1 MRPLARTLLATL
13 MLVGVAGFG
22 SEAITAEIQ
31 GKEMTLPATERAVK
45 VEFFRAPGTAKR
57 PTILMLHGG
66 QGWGG
71 AEGRIENFRHYGSEL
86 ANRGF
91 DAYMV
96 YYYSDQDAKERAAN
110 APGLSIRRFPA
121 WAKLVSDL
129 TADVKKLRDSNG
141 KVGLVG
147 FSNGGNLSAHAT
159 PLDPNIAAAVVHYAG
174 VSRVPGFEAKRFP
187 PLLIMHGEADRR
199 QGIELGRKLY
209 DVAKALGG
217 EVEFVSYPNTDHGF
231 AQNFGTFA
239 ADDAFKHTVAFM
251 EKHLKSGD

>member
-1 MRPLARTLLATL
+1 MHRSARTLVAAIVLAG
-13 MLVGVAGFG
+13 MAG
-22 SEAITAEIQ
+22 IVPPAESAAIQ
-31 GKEMTLPATERAVK
+31 GKQMTLPATERAVK
-45 VEFFRAPGTAKR
+45 VEYFRAPGTAKR

-71 AEGRIENFRHYGSEL
+71 AEGRIENFRTYGRDL
-86 ANRGF
+86 AARGF

-96 YYYSDQDAKERAAN
+96 YYYSDQDVKDREAN
-110 APGLSIRRFPA
+110 APGVSIRRFPA

-129 TADVKKLRDSNG
+129 TADVKTLPDSNG

-159 PLDPNIAAAVVHYAG
+159 PLDPNIDAAVVHYAG
-174 VSRVPGFEAKRFP
+174 ISRVPGFEAKRFP

-199 QGIELGRKLY
+199 QGIELGRRLY
-209 DVAKALGG
+209 NVAKALGG

-239 ADDAFKHTVAFM
+239 ADDAFKRTVAFM
-251 EKHLKSGD
+251 ENHLKNGD

>member
-1 MRPLARTLLATL
+1 MKTFTSTVIASLAFVGLL
-13 MLVGVAGFG
+13 GFAPAV
-22 SEAITAEIQ
+22 SAAEIQ
-31 GKEMTLPATERAVK
+31 GKEMTLPATERPVK
-45 VEFFRAPGTAKR
+45 VEFYRAPGNAKR
-57 PTILMLHGG
+57 PAVLMLHGG

-71 AEGRIENFRHYGSEL
+71 AEGRIETFRHYGSEL

-96 YYYSDQDAKERAAN
+96 YYYSEQDIKDREAS
-110 APGLSIRRFPA
+110 APGVSVRRFPA

-129 TADVKKLRDSNG
+129 TADVKKLPDSNG
-141 KVGLVG
+141 RVGLIG

-159 PLDPNIAAAVVHYAG
+159 PLDPNIDAAVVHYGG

-199 QGIELGRKLY
+199 EPIARGRKLY

-217 EVEFVSYPNTDHGF
+217 TVEFVSYPDTDHGF
-231 AQNFGTFA
+231 AQNLGTKA
-239 ADDAFKHTVAFM
+239 ADDAFQRTVAFM
-251 EKHLKSGD
+251 EKHLKGGD

>member
-1 MRPLARTLLATL
+1 MRRLTRTFLATL
-13 MLVGVAGFG
+13 VLAGVAGLVSL
-22 SEAITAEIQ
+22 SEAAVIEA
-31 GKEMTLPATERAVK
+31 KEMTLPSTERPVT
-45 VEFFRAPGTAKR
+45 VEFFHAPGTAKR

-71 AEGRIENFRHYGSEL
+71 AEGRIENFRRYASDL

-96 YYYSDQDAKERAAN
+96 YYYSDEDIKDREAS
-110 APGLSIRRFPA
+110 APGVSIRRFPA

-129 TADVKKLRDSNG
+129 AADVKKLPESNG
-141 KVGLVG
+141 RVGLVG

-159 PLDPNIAAAVVHYAG
+159 PLDPNIDAAVVHYAG

-187 PLLIMHGEADRR
+187 PLLVMHGEADKREP
-199 QGIELGRKLY
+199 IERGRKLY

-217 EVEFVSYPNTDHGF
+217 TVEFVSYPHTDHGF
-231 AQNFGTFA
+231 AQNLGTHA
-239 ADDAFKHTVAFM
+239 ADDAFQRTVGFM
-251 EKHLKSGD
+251 EKHLKGGD